1 MHGTLAHDRIY
12 LMHYAYR
19 KKLSKRENIMM
30 CLITIPHITKRKN
43 ESKFQNGHH
52 REGHA

>member
-12 LMHYAYR
+12 LMHNAYR

-30 CLITIPHITKRKN
+30 CLITIPHVTQKMTQIKL
-43 ESKFQNGHH
+43 QNDS
-52 REGHA
+52 